1 MSPHQSRRRAASRGG
16 LEPLESRVLPS
27 TRLTPP
33 TTWGVGGFASHGL
46 IARGH
51 AVVSHDIVYE
61 DVSGRQERL
70 DVYEPGGTAPAGGWP
85 VLLAIHGGGWRKFD
99 KSGYGPE
106 VAAQFNPHGYVVVAM
121 NYTLSRPG
129 APSWPANLE
138 DVRAAASWVHGH
150 AVEFGIDP
158 NRMAAIGESAGG
170 QLAEMLGM
178 DSAAPASPG
187 GQSTGGDTSGASS
200 SGISAVT
207 SFYGPTDLSALV
219 SESVVGGLAAE
230 QLLGGTPAQFPAS
243 YVAASPVDHVSTDA
257 PPMLLLDGTADTIV
271 PIAQAEE
278 LASALTAAGVPN
290 QLVAVEDAH
299 HGFEFQPRG
308 RDLVPQMLAF
318 LEASWKDKGSIFS

>member
-1 MSPHQSRRRAASRGG
+1 MTSRGSLRNVTSSITSLCSKSGG
-16 LEPLESRVLPS
+16 LEPLERRVLPS

-33 TTWGVGGFASHGL
+33 TLWGVGGFASHGL

-70 DVYEPGGTAPAGGWP
+70 DVYEPGGAAPAGGWP

-121 NYTLSRPG
+121 NDTLSRPG
-129 APSWPANLE
+129 APSRPANLE
-138 DVRAAASWVHGH
+138 DVRAAASWVRGH

-178 DSAAPASPG
+178 GPAGLASVE
-187 GQSTGGDTSGASS
+187 GQSTGGDPSGASS
-200 SGISAVT
+200 SGIAAVI

-219 SESVVGGLAAE
+219 SESVLGGLAAE
-230 QLLGGTPAQFPAS
+230 QFLGGTPAQVPAS

-257 PPMLLLDGTADTIV
+257 PPMLLLDGTADTSC
-271 PIAQAEE
+271 PECHLDTARTQGYA
-278 LASALTAAGVPN
+278 LAVWL
-290 QLVAVEDAH
+290 
-299 HGFEFQPRG
+299 
-308 RDLVPQMLAF
+308 
-318 LEASWKDKGSIFS
+318 